1 MRKTYMVLLA
11 FVLSLTLPLSS
22 AQEFNPPSWELGW
35 DTDMDSTYL
44 VDLEDDWDLTG
55 ELVFY
60 INNEQTGELNI
71 EMTYDYDEDGPF
83 DFDGPD
89 SVSVGGSSNKSFSI
103 SISGADAETVR
114 AFSPSSSIKLTV
126 LAQET
131 VGETPV
137 RDNEIEGDI
146 STPRM
151 YQLLPEVQLPTDTLF
166 SGSWV
171 DFTLEVSNLGNNQDA
186 ITSGEATIRSCPHL
200 SVTGLD
206 SLEGT
211 VVAVTDENGTGVVSF
226 TLRLEATSSHQER
239 TCEVS
244 ISILSEGDGT
254 TRSSTMNVNVEA
266 PQSTDNSGDSSDD
279 TANDDKTSTGSES
292 MPALSLIEI
301 FFVLLLT
308 SWFSL
313 RSQREFL

>member
-1 MRKTYMVLLA
+1 MRKVVLVLLT
-11 FVLSLTLPLSS
+11 FVLSLSLPISS
-22 AQEFNPPSWELGW
+22 AQELNPPSWELGW

-44 VDLEDDWDLTG
+44 VDLEEDWDLTG
-55 ELVFY
+55 ELVFF
-60 INNEQTGELNI
+60 INNERTGELNVDL
-71 EMTYDYDEDGPF
+71 TYDYDEDGPF
-83 DFDGPD
+83 EFDGPD
-89 SVSVGGSSNKSFSI
+89 SVSVGGSSNKSFTI

-126 LAQET
+126 IGQET

-137 RDNEIEGDI
+137 GENEIEGDI

-171 DFTLEVSNLGNNQDA
+171 EFTLEVSNLGNNQDA

-206 SLEGT
+206 SLDGT
-211 VVAVTDENGTGVVSF
+211 VVEVTDENGTGVVSF

-279 TANDDKTSTGSES
+279 LGDEGSASSGSES
-292 MPALSLIEI
+292 MPALSMIEI
-301 FFVLLLT
+301 FFLLLLT
-308 SWFSL
+308 SWFSP

>member
-1 MRKTYMVLLA
+1 MRMAILLILT
-11 FVLSLTLPLSS
+11 FILSISLPLSS
-22 AQEFNPPSWELGW
+22 AQQLEPPSWELGW

-44 VDLEDDWDLTG
+44 VDLEEDWDLTG

-60 INNEQTGELNI
+60 INNERTGELNI
-71 EMTYDYDEDGPF
+71 DLTYDYDEEGPF
-83 DFDGPD
+83 EFDGPD
-89 SVSVGGSSNKSFSI
+89 SVSVGGSSNESFSI
-103 SISGADAETVR
+103 TISGGDAETVR
-114 AFSPSSSIKLTV
+114 AFSPSSSIKLI
-126 LAQET
+126 LQAQET

-137 RDNEIEGDI
+137 GDNEIEGEI

-151 YQLLPEVQLPTDTLF
+151 YHLAPEVLLPTDTLF

-171 DFTLEVSNLGNNQDA
+171 EFTLEVSNLGNNQDA
-186 ITSGEATIRSCPHL
+186 ITSADATIRSCPHL

-211 VVAVTDENGTGVVSF
+211 VVGVTDQNGTGVLSF

-244 ISILSEGDGT
+244 ISILSEGDGN
-254 TRSSTMNVNVEA
+254 TRSSSMNVKVEA
-266 PQSTDNSGDSSDD
+266 PQSSDSSGDSDGSGEDD
-279 TANDDKTSTGSES
+279 DMTSKGSES
-292 MPALSLIEI
+292 MPALSMIEI
-301 FFVLLLT
+301 FSVILLT